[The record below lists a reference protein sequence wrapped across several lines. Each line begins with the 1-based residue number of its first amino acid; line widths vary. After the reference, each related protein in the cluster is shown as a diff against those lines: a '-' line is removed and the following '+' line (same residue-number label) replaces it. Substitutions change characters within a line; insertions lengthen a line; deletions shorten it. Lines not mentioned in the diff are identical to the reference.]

1 MGAAAAVIS
10 ASILISRLL
19 GLGREAL
26 LATLIGVNN
35 EGDLYRQA
43 FLIPDFLNYL
53 LAGAYLTI
61 TLIPILSR
69 HLEQEDPDG
78 ASRAF
83 TSVFRFVAWAILGL
97 TTVMWL
103 AAEPMVSL
111 IFRSVPDPERL
122 VSLTR
127 LVLPAQ
133 VFLVMGA
140 LLMAVQ
146 YTHRR
151 FLMPALAPIVYNVGI
166 IAGGLIGVA
175 MGEPG
180 PEAFLWGAVIG
191 SAVGNFGLQWFGARA
206 TGTWLTRVPRG
217 TSSVKEYLILAL
229 PLMLG
234 QSIAVLDE
242 QFVRLFAQIDVGATS
257 ALSFARQ
264 LNMVPVGVIAQAA
277 GVAAFPFLA
286 RLAAGGNQ
294 DELTRTT
301 GRAAR
306 NTVFV
311 AAAATAALV
320 VLARP
325 LVRLI
330 YQHGEFSATDGEL
343 VANLLVLYAFSIPA
357 WGLHQI
363 LSRHFYAKRMMWRVV
378 LIGTVGTL
386 LAIPVWL
393 GLYST
398 HGRGGVRPRLDSGDD
413 RIRPGPARRLG
424 ARCRM
429 GRGASPRAIVAQRL
443 GGCRS
448 RRVAGISPGQSSIRQ
463 RRPVD
468 LGGAGCRRLGW
479 SHHSRRVSR
488 GLLRAAGP
496 RTAGHDA
503 ARMKH
508 HPGRRM
514 SRGMFGSSG
523 RSASIQAGTGR
534 DVPWGARLAALSSSV
549 IRSRTTAINAAS
561 NSPAPPLISMSRI
574 MRATP
579 PVRSTYQ

>member
-1 MGAAAAVIS
+1 MSRPLKMGAAAAVVS
-10 ASILISRLL
+10 ASILVSRLL

-26 LATLIGVNN
+26 LAALIGVNT
-35 EGDLYRQA
+35 EGDLYRDA

-69 HLEQEDPDG
+69 HLEQDDREG
-78 ASRAF
+78 ASQAF
-83 TSVFRFVAWAILGL
+83 TSVFRFVGWAILGL
-97 TTVMWL
+97 TVLIWL
-103 AAEPMVSL
+103 AADPLVSL
-111 IFRSVPDPERL
+111 LFPQVPDPDRL

-151 FLMPALAPIVYNVGI
+151 FLVPALAPIVYNLGI
-166 IAGGLIGVA
+166 IAGGLIGAA
-175 MGEPG
+175 MGQAG
-180 PEAFLWGAVIG
+180 PEGFLWGAVIG
-191 SAVGNFGLQWFGARA
+191 SAVGNFGLQWVGARS
-206 TGTWLTRVPRG
+206 TGTWLTAVPRG
-217 TSSVKEYLILAL
+217 ESSVKEYLILAL

-234 QSIAVLDE
+234 QSVAVLDE
-242 QFVRLFAQIDVGATS
+242 QFVRFFGQVEVGATA

-286 RLAAGGNQ
+286 RLAAGGNEE
-294 DELTRTT
+294 ELTRTT

-330 YQHGEFSATDGEL
+330 YQHGEFSAADGEM
-343 VANLLVLYAFSIPA
+343 VASLLVLYAFSIPA

-393 GLYST
+393 GLYSAMGVEGFALAST
-398 HGRGGVRPRLDSGDD
+398 LVMTAYAVALLVAWGLDAGWAPVQALVPSLLRGLVAAGLAALLAYPLVRAIFHNGDLSLLQ
-413 RIRPGPARRLG
+413 GLG
-424 ARCRM
+424 A
-429 GRGASPRAIVAQRL
+429 AVL
-443 GGCRS
+443 GGLTT
-448 RRVAGISPGQSSIRQ
+448 VA
-463 RRPVD
+463 VF
-468 LGGAGCRRLGW
+468 LG
-479 SHHSRRVSR
+479 VSY
-488 GLLRAAGP
+488 LLRAP
-496 RTAGHDA
+496 ELRDLL
-503 ARMKH
+503 
-508 HPGRRM
+508 RR
-514 SRGMFGSSG
+514 
-523 RSASIQAGTGR
+523 AE
-534 DVPWGARLAALSSSV
+534 
-549 IRSRTTAINAAS
+549 
-561 NSPAPPLISMSRI
+561 
-574 MRATP
+574 
-579 PVRSTYQ
+579 

>member
-1 MGAAAAVIS
+1 MSRPLKMGAAAAVIS

-26 LATLIGVNN
+26 LAALIGVNTD
-35 EGDLYRQA
+35 GDLYRQA

-53 LAGAYLTI
+53 LAGAYLSI

-69 HLEQEDPDG
+69 HLEQDDPDG

-83 TSVFRFVAWAILGL
+83 TSVFRFVGWAILGL
-97 TTVMWL
+97 TVAMWL
-103 AAEPMVSL
+103 AAEPIVSL
-111 IFRSVPDPERL
+111 IFPRVPDPERL

-133 VFLVMGA
+133 IFLVMGA

-151 FLMPALAPIVYNVGI
+151 FLFPALAPIVYNLGI
-166 IAGGLIGVA
+166 IAGGLIGA
-175 MGEPG
+175 AIGEAG

-191 SAVGNFGLQWFGARA
+191 SAVGNFGLQWFGARS
-206 TGTWLTRVPRG
+206 TGTWLTRIPRG
-217 TSSVKEYLILAL
+217 GSSVKEYLILAL

-234 QSIAVLDE
+234 QSVAVLDE
-242 QFVRLFAQIDVGATS
+242 QFVRLFGQIDFGATA

-286 RLAAGGNQ
+286 RLAAGGNEE
-294 DELTRTT
+294 ELTRTT

-311 AAAATAALV
+311 AAAAMAALV

-325 LVRLI
+325 LVSLL
-330 YQHGEFSATDGEL
+330 YEHGEFSPADGSL
-343 VANLLVLYAFSIPA
+343 VARLLVLYAFSIPA

-386 LAIPVWL
+386 IAIPVWL
-393 GLYST
+393 GLYSAM
-398 HGRGGVRPRLDSGDD
+398 GVEGFALASTLVMTAYALALLVAWGLDSGWSPV
-413 RIRPGPARRLG
+413 RALVPSIL
-424 ARCRM
+424 
-429 GRGASPRAIVAQRL
+429 RGLAAAGVATV
-443 GGCRS
+443 
-448 RRVAGISPGQSSIRQ
+448 VAYPLVSSIFGGQ
-463 RRPVD
+463 NLD
-468 LGGAGCRRLGW
+468 LWEAIAAAAVGGLTTIAAFLG
-479 SHHSRRVSR
+479 VSY
-488 GLLRAAGP
+488 LLRAP
-496 RTAGHDA
+496 ELRDL
-503 ARMKH
+503 M
-508 HPGRRM
+508 RR
-514 SRGMFGSSG
+514 G
-523 RSASIQAGTGR
+523 
-534 DVPWGARLAALSSSV
+534 
-549 IRSRTTAINAAS
+549 
-561 NSPAPPLISMSRI
+561 
-574 MRATP
+574 
-579 PVRSTYQ
+579 